1 MKRKSLL
8 NLANQI
14 KAFSGSPLT
23 LDIKDGV
30 GELMLYDFIDPYWG
44 ISADA
49 VVKALAGQTLTKLVV
64 RINSPGGDVF
74 DGWAIY
80 NYLKSRP
87 YPVETINDGA
97 AASIASIIL
106 MAGSKVRSSAH
117 ALIMIHDPWMMS
129 MGNADQLRSDAG
141 LLDKVASDLTAI
153 YAEKSGM
160 VAADVAALMA
170 AETWMS
176 AEEALAY
183 KLIDEIVDT
192 SAAPDAAVTAASA
205 LYNCDLPKKNEKP
218 DDRPADSYDPP
229 ADAAQTQSRARAKA
243 ISDLAAIQ

>member
-14 KAFSGSPLT
+14 KAYSGSPLT

-49 VVKALAGQTLTKLVV
+49 VVKALAGQNLTKLVV

-87 YPVETINDGA
+87 YPVETVNDGA

-106 MAGSKVRSSAH
+106 MAGSKVTSSAH

-129 MGNADQLRSDAG
+129 MGNAAQLRSDAVV
-141 LLDKVASDLTAI
+141 LDKVGGDLAAI
-153 YAEKSGM
+153 YVEKSGM

-170 AETWMS
+170 AETWMN

-183 KLIDEIVDT
+183 KLIDEIVDV
-192 SAAPDAAVTAASA
+192 SGSPDAAVTAASA
-205 LYNCDLPKKNEKP
+205 LYNCILPPKNEPIPEKEP
-218 DDRPADSYDPP
+218 VEPIVKD
-229 ADAAQTQSRARAKA
+229 DAAQAGRRARAKA
-243 ISDLAAIQ
+243 ISELAALQ